1 MSYIA
6 NQYNH
11 CTPLSSSLDL
21 TNARVAVSD
30 AKYFTLFDNKLDG
43 SYQVISGEVGL
54 WGTSI
59 ADADGILPVPFVVT
73 VTESLTIGALS
84 IIGSSYAYPVD
95 FTVELYD
102 GNMLLGRYAKQNNTH
117 VSIMCVFPRNY
128 TITKYVITI
137 TKISSP
143 GVARLYSSYQ
153 SWYITSRDSATVSL
167 REVSSGTFTTSSS
180 DTLVVK
186 TSDKAALRNVAHSR
200 DTVSLTGTEEAV
212 ITNIIDKKHEVFK
225 PEFNESIAIRNTI
238 DKTFDKLVV
247 NVAEDI
253 SAVTNT
259 ISADDMLVCD
269 CEGLIAVDSTIQNI
283 HAAMKSPTRQIYG
296 KVYITYTDPLL
307 NDIITNVSASN
318 EAYNSDITQIA
329 DGEANAD
336 SKFFKLY
343 DNNLSGMYT
352 VSGEN
357 SQVGWTS
364 GVVSDYDGY
373 FNEPP
378 YILLEFPAR
387 PIVQFVVNFD
397 ALHNNYA
404 RDFIVELTTAD
415 GDIITHHITDNDSAE
430 FSMNFEE
437 GIAEVISIKITVNRV
452 SKPRAPVTIIDVPA
466 LSEFLYVGY
475 QQKSD
480 LISINLLEEL
490 TYDDNIEALGGMS
503 ANEVVVTLD
512 NASRVFNVD
521 NIASPVARQLRR
533 NRKIRPFLGAEVIP
547 GEIEWHSLGTYW
559 SYSWDVPVNSLTAS
573 VTGFDTIGLIGT
585 TSYTNHQV
593 IQNKSLGWLIDYV
606 LTDAKIIL
614 PFLEWIVDEALYD
627 VTVPYAWFASSSHAA
642 ALRKICQSYPMH
654 IYCDREGRIVAAP
667 QKLHLDHY
675 NDIWSDST
683 NVMDKNYSSLHT
695 VVPNLINVTVISP
708 TVKQQEELVSDT
720 LTFDV
725 SAMPTRMLN
734 FNSPYISDIVV
745 DVDCDATV
753 EYTYDTYSW
762 GIVFNFT
769 GSGAVRSIKCVGN
782 ALDKS
787 NTSTITHRDAD
798 SIATNGVVTRDISA
812 DFIQTS
818 DLALYLIRR
827 LDELAETDKYDVE
840 VTYRG
845 DISLTINDPILLMD
859 GIAPSNKYNIK
870 RHQLTWNGSLTGTAN
885 LNT

>member
-6 NQYNH
+6 NQYNY
-11 CTPLSSSLDL
+11 CTPLSSSEDL
-21 TNARVAVSD
+21 TNARVAVKD

-54 WGTSI
+54 WGNTL
-59 ADADGILPVPFVVT
+59 ADGDGNLSTPFVVT
-73 VTESLTIGALS
+73 VEEVLTIGALS
-84 IIGSSYAYPVD
+84 VIGSSYAYPVD
-95 FTVELYD
+95 FTIELFN
-102 GNMLLGRYAKQNNTH
+102 GNTNLGRYAKSNNKH
-117 VSIMCVFPRNY
+117 VSIMCIFPRNY
-128 TITKYVITI
+128 DITKYVITI

-143 GVARLYSSYQ
+143 SVARLYSSYQ

-167 REVSSGTFTTSSS
+167 REASAGEFSCSSF
-180 DTLVVK
+180 DTVVVK
-186 TSDKAALRNVAHSR
+186 TDTSATVYNTARSK
-200 DTVSLTGTEEAV
+200 DTVTLTGTESDAL
-212 ITNIIDKKHEVFK
+212 TNTIDKWHETFNVD
-225 PEFNESIAIRNTI
+225 FNESIAIRNTI
-238 DKTFDKLVV
+238 DKTYDNIVV
-247 NVAEDI
+247 NITEDI
-253 SAVTNT
+253 SAVENT
-259 ISADDMLVCD
+259 IVANDKLLCD
-269 CEGLIAVDSTIQNI
+269 CVGLIAVDAEIQNI
-283 HAAMKSPTRQIYG
+283 HAVMKSPTRQIYG

-307 NDIITNVSASN
+307 NDVITNVSASS
-318 EAYNSDITQIA
+318 EAYNSNLNQIVDNESDA
-329 DGEANAD
+329 DAR
-336 SKFFKLY
+336 FFKLY
-343 DNNLSGMYT
+343 DNNLSGRYA

-364 GVVSDYDGY
+364 GVISDYDGN
-373 FNEPP
+373 FSEPP
-378 YILLEFPAR
+378 YVLLEFPAR
-387 PIVQFVVNFD
+387 PLVQFVINFD
-397 ALHNNYA
+397 SLHNNFA
-404 RDFIVELTTAD
+404 RDFVVELTKSS
-415 GDIITHHITDNDSAE
+415 GEVVQYHITDNDSAE
-430 FSMNFEE
+430 FSMTFEE
-437 GIAEVISIKITVNRV
+437 GIAEVVSIKIIINRV
-452 SKPRAPVTIIDVPA
+452 SIPRAPATIIDVPA

-512 NASRVFNVD
+512 NTNRTFNVD
-521 NIASPVARQLRR
+521 NIASPVAKQLKR
-533 NRKIRPFLGAEVIP
+533 NRKIRPFLGAEVVP
-547 GEIEWHSLGTYW
+547 GEIEWHQLGTYW

-573 VTGFDTIGLIGT
+573 VTGFDTIGLLGI

-593 IQNKSLGWLIDYV
+593 LLNKSLGWLIDYV
-606 LTDAKIIL
+606 LTDAKLIL
-614 PFLEWIVDEALYD
+614 PFLEWRVDESLYD
-627 VTVPYAWFASSSHAA
+627 EIIPYAWFDASSHAA
-642 ALRKICQSYPMH
+642 ALRKVCQSYPMH
-654 IYCDREGRIVAAP
+654 IYCDRDGRIVAAP
-667 QKLHLDHY
+667 QKLQLDYY

-695 VVPNLINVTVISP
+695 VIPNLINVTVIGP
-708 TVKQQEELVSDT
+708 TAKQQEELVSDT
-720 LTFDV
+720 LTFNI
-725 SAMPTRMLN
+725 SAMPTRTLN

-762 GIVFNFT
+762 GIVFNFS
-769 GSGAVRSIKCVGN
+769 GSGSVRSIKCVGT
-782 ALDKS
+782 ALDTS
-787 NTSTITHRDAD
+787 NTSTITHRDAN

-818 DLALYLIRR
+818 ELAMYLIRR
-827 LDELAETDKYDVE
+827 LDELSEMDKYDVE